1 MSIGVAEGI
10 AIAKILATLGQGYMA
25 KRDADR
31 MRREQEAAQREQD
44 RRVGVA
50 NLRNAFGG
58 NAGPSPVNYTPSGPG
73 MGSQLLGALGIAAD
87 VAGIWHG
94 ATKADDLRKLQ
105 MENVQGQIDARTLA
119 TDTARG
125 QLLGQAAVL
134 PRTGTIAPAPKPVVS
149 PSQPTGGAI
158 NPYTA
163 LSEGIVEGALNALGA
178 PPPGPITTPRIAPAK
193 VPLSGSVPPFGL
205 SDIGQAAFKATQN
218 QRIAARNLA
227 GQESAQQQF
236 ENLMQLKNF
245 SIDERRLDLNS
256 RKFALELDK
265 LANPQLTPEQ
275 KAAIE
280 KGLRGDYLLLTKDF
294 KTIGE
299 SFQTIM
305 AGAEDPTAA
314 SDLSLIFNFMKMLD
328 PESVVRESEFNTA
341 KGIGSA
347 SEAIQNKIF
356 SLWDGEQLRVTRP
369 DFLQQAMEIY
379 NARIPGYESIGRQY
393 SEIAGRQN
401 VDPLNVVLDFTVN
414 TDKAVQLIRDLTG
427 KADPGR
433 GLTVPA
439 PPTMVPAGLR
449 NYGKPLDVNAWRKHL
464 GGNQ

>member
-1 MSIGVAEGI
+1 MAIGIGEGI

-31 MRREQEAAQREQD
+31 MRREQEKAQAEQD
-44 RRVGVA
+44 RRVGVS
-50 NLRNAFGG
+50 NIINAFGG
-58 NAGPSPVNYTPSGPG
+58 RSVPSPVNYTPSGPG
-73 MGSQLLGALGIAAD
+73 MGSQLLGALGTAAD
-87 VAGIWHG
+87 VAGIYHS

-105 MENVQGQIDARTLA
+105 MENVQGQIDARDLA

-125 QLLGQAAVL
+125 QLYGQAAAL
-134 PRTGTIAPAPKPVVS
+134 PRTGTIAPAPKPVAPELGGGPSGAGPRIS
-149 PSQPTGGAI
+149 PARPSLPG
-158 NPYTA
+158 
-163 LSEGIVEGALNALGA
+163 SVA
-178 PPPGPITTPRIAPAK
+178 PP
-193 VPLSGSVPPFGL
+193 GL
-205 SDIGQAAFKATQN
+205 SDIGQAAFRATQN

-236 ENLMQLKNF
+236 ENVLKGRELLV
-245 SIDERRLDLNS
+245 DEQKL
-256 RKFALELDK
+256 ALEVREFQEELRK
-265 LANPQLTPEQ
+265 LADPKLDPD
-275 KAAIE
+275 KAAAIE
-280 KGLRGDYLLLTKDF
+280 KGLRGDYLKLTKDF
-294 KTIGE
+294 KVIGE

-328 PESVVRESEFNTA
+328 PDSVVRESEFATA
-341 KGIGSA
+341 ERSGSF
-347 SEAIQNKIF
+347 SEATQNLI
-356 SLWDGEQLRVTRP
+356 SRLWDGERLKVTRP
-369 DFLQQAMEIY
+369 QFLKQAMEIY

-393 SEIAGRQN
+393 REIAGRHN
-401 VDPLNVVLDFTVN
+401 VDPLNIVLDFTVN

-449 NYGKPLDVNAWRKHL
+449 NYGKPIDVNAWRKHL
-464 GGNQ
+464 GVNQ

>member
-1 MSIGVAEGI
+1 MAIGIAEGI
-10 AIAKILATLGQGYMA
+10 AIAKILATLGQGYMS
-25 KRDADR
+25 KRDSDR
-31 MRREQEAAQREQD
+31 MREEQEAAQREQD

-58 NAGPSPVNYTPSGPG
+58 RAVASPVNYTPSGPG
-73 MGSQLLGALGIAAD
+73 MGSRLFGALGTAAD
-87 VAGIWHG
+87 VAGIYHG
-94 ATKADDLRKLQ
+94 ATKANDLRKLQ
-105 MENVQGQIDARTLA
+105 MENVQGQIDARNLA

-125 QLLGQAAVL
+125 QLFGQAAAL
-134 PRTGTIAPAPKPVVS
+134 PRTGAIAPAPKPVAPDLGGGPSGAGPRIS
-149 PSQPTGGAI
+149 PARPSLPG
-158 NPYTA
+158 
-163 LSEGIVEGALNALGA
+163 SVA
-178 PPPGPITTPRIAPAK
+178 PP
-193 VPLSGSVPPFGL
+193 GL
-205 SDIGQAAFKATQN
+205 SDIGQAAFKSAQN

-227 GQESAQQQF
+227 GQELGQQQF
-236 ENLMQLKNF
+236 ENLMQIKQF
-245 SIDERRLDLNS
+245 SMDERRLDLNS
-256 RKFALELDK
+256 RKFKLELDK
-265 LANPQLTPEQ
+265 LADPQLTPEQ

-280 KGLRGDYLLLTKDF
+280 KGLRGDYLKLTADF

-356 SLWDGEQLRVTRP
+356 SLWDGEQLKITRP

-393 SEIAGRQN
+393 REIAGRQN
-401 VDPLNVVLDFTVN
+401 VDPLNIVLDFTID
-414 TDKAVQLIRDLTG
+414 TKKAVQLIQDFSS
-427 KADPGR
+427 KADSGR

-439 PPTMVPAGLR
+439 PPTLSGLPAGLKNYGQTVDVDAWR
-449 NYGKPLDVNAWRKHL
+449 NYLNR
-464 GGNQ
+464 

>member
-1 MSIGVAEGI
+1 
-10 AIAKILATLGQGYMA
+10 MA

-58 NAGPSPVNYTPSGPG
+58 NAVPSPVNYTPSGPG
-73 MGSQLLGALGIAAD
+73 MGSQLLGALGTAAD
-87 VAGIWHG
+87 VAGIYHS

-105 MENVQGQIDARTLA
+105 MENVQGQIDARDLA

-125 QLLGQAAVL
+125 QLYGQAAAL
-134 PRTGTIAPAPKPVVS
+134 PRTGTIAPASKPVAPELGGGPSGAGPRIS
-149 PSQPTGGAI
+149 PARPSLPG
-158 NPYTA
+158 
-163 LSEGIVEGALNALGA
+163 SVA
-178 PPPGPITTPRIAPAK
+178 PP
-193 VPLSGSVPPFGL
+193 GL

-449 NYGKPLDVNAWRKHL
+449 NYGQPLDVNAWRKHL